1 MAIKLSVIIPNYN
14 GKQYLEACVDS
25 LFKQSVR
32 SFEVI
37 IVDDASTDDSAESLK
52 EKYPENAGLP
62 LVRYLKH
69 ETNKG
74 FAASVNDGIVAVDS
88 EYVLLLNNDTVAD
101 PGFVEAMWREI
112 RRSGDI
118 FSVSAKMLNMHEPSK
133 MDDAGDYFCALG
145 WAFSDARD
153 KDASKYNRRREVF
166 SACGGAAIYRKDVL
180 QKIGGFD
187 EAHFAY
193 LEDVDLGY
201 RAKLQGYRNIYSPK
215 AAVLHA
221 GSGSSG
227 SRYNDF
233 KLRLTV
239 RNQVYLLYK
248 NMPIWQWILNFI
260 LLLAGWVIKFIFFAK
275 KGMGKGYLSAFAEG
289 IRLCGA
295 NKEKKQ
301 DFSRIPLSRQLKLEG
316 QLIINTFRRFML

>member
-1 MAIKLSVIIPNYN
+1 MAIKVSVIIPNYN
-14 GKQYLEACVDS
+14 GKEYLKDCVDS

-37 IVDDASTDDSAESLK
+37 IVDDASADDAVDELMR
-52 EKYPENAGLP
+52 EYPANTGLP
-62 LVRYLKH
+62 CVRYIKH
-69 ETNKG
+69 IENKG
-74 FAASVNDGIVAVDS
+74 FAASVNDGIAAARA

-101 PGFVEAMWREI
+101 RGFVEDMWRDI
-112 RRSGDI
+112 RRSEDI

-133 MDDAGDYFCALG
+133 MDDAGDFFCALG

-153 KDASKYNRRREVF
+153 KDAEAYNKHREVF
-166 SACGGAAIYRKDVL
+166 SACGGAAIYRKDAL
-180 QKIGGFD
+180 LELGGFD

-215 AAVLHA
+215 AEVLHA

-227 SRYNDF
+227 SRYNEF

-239 RNQVYLLYK
+239 RNQVYLLFK
-248 NMPIWQWILNFI
+248 NMPLWQWIVNF
-260 LLLAGWVIKFIFFAK
+260 LPLLAGWMIKLIFFAR
-275 KGMGKGYLSAFAEG
+275 KGMGGAYIKAFAEG
-289 IRLCGA
+289 IRLCAA
-295 NKEKKQ
+295 NKDKRVDHQ
-301 DFSRIPLSRQLKLEG
+301 SIPLSRQLKTEG
-316 QLIINTFRRFML
+316 ELIINTIRRIL

>member
-25 LFKQSVR
+25 LFNQSVR

-37 IVDDASTDDSAESLK
+37 IVDDASADGSAESLK
-52 EKYPENAGLP
+52 EKYPENTGFP
-62 LVRYLKH
+62 RVRYLSHK
-69 ETNKG
+69 ENKG
-74 FAASVNDGIVAVDS
+74 FAASVNDGIAAAVS
-88 EYVLLLNNDTVAD
+88 EYVLLLNNDTLAD
-101 PGFVEAMWREI
+101 PAFVETMWREI
-112 RRSGDI
+112 RRSDKI
-118 FSVSAKMLNMHEPSK
+118 FSVSAKMLNMYEPEK
-133 MDDAGDYFCALG
+133 MDDAGDFFCALG

-153 KDASKYNRRREVF
+153 KEASKYRRRREVF

-180 QKIGGFD
+180 NKLGGFD

-201 RAKLQGYRNIYSPK
+201 RAKLQGYHNIYSPK
-215 AAVLHA
+215 ASVLHA

-248 NMPIWQWILNFI
+248 NTPLWQWILN
-260 LLLAGWVIKFIFFAK
+260 LCPLLAGWGIKFIFFAK

-289 IRLCGA
+289 IKLCRA

-301 DFSRIPLSRQLKLEG
+301 DFSHIPFFIQLKVEG
-316 QLIINTFRRFML
+316 QLIINTVRRFL